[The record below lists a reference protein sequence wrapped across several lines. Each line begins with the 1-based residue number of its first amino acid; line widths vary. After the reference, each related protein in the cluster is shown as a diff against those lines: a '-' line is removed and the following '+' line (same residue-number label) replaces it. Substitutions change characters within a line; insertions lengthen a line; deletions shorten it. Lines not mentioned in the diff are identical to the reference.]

1 MLLIILFILIAI
13 MAFGIQLDLCNYANG
28 KAVKRIPV
36 FINIALYVLAIIL
49 CLVDWL
55 NGRQQTE
62 GWVVIAFILSFV
74 NTVTLVANIFAWMV
88 HKQIQEKKQ
97 QAKCSPPQ

>member
-1 MLLIILFILIAI
+1 
-13 MAFGIQLDLCNYANG
+13 MAFGIQLDLCNYASG

-36 FINIALYVLAIIL
+36 FINIALYVLALIL
-49 CLVDWL
+49 CLACWL
-55 NGRQQTE
+55 DGHDKDV
-62 GWVVIAFILSFV
+62 GLIIIALILSIV

-97 QAKCSPPQ
+97 KDKFSPPR

>member
-1 MLLIILFILIAI
+1 MLMFIILFGLIAI
-13 MAFGIQLDLCNYANG
+13 MAFGIQLDLCNYTSG
-28 KAVKRIPV
+28 KSAKRIPV
-36 FINIALYVLAIIL
+36 CINIALYVLAIIL

-74 NTVTLVANIFAWMV
+74 NTVTLVANIAAWV
-88 HKQIQEKKQ
+88 VYKQMQKKKQ
-97 QAKCSPPQ
+97 